1 MVSGTLSG
9 MLLVMVV
16 NIDAGDLVRTV
27 VLSFVGAAVSFLV
40 SWGLKWVARKLK
52 I

>member
-9 MLLVMVV
+9 MLLVAVV
-16 NIDAGDLVRTV
+16 NIDAGDLVKTA

-40 SWGLKWVARKLK
+40 SLGLKWVVRRFK